1 MKNYICLS
9 ANDGLCYRNSEE
21 RIITG
26 WGVGK
31 GLVRL
36 ELNFTGKRGEEKGAE
51 GTTCRQI
58 QEMFNHLKI
67 EMVKLKKS

>member
-1 MKNYICLS
+1 MMACDIGIQRREPS
-9 ANDGLCYRNSEE
+9 RDGSGKG
-21 RIITG
+21 I
-26 WGVGK
+26 GVGK

-36 ELNFTGKRGEEKGAE
+36 ELNFTGKRGEEEGAE

-58 QEMFNHLKI
+58 QELFNHLKI